1 MTNNHKKLARRA
13 VIKITREVL
22 KSIPIVG
29 IIFKIV
35 FIVMDITA
43 VEDDSEPAK
52 RYLAGISV
60 LGFLPRTDC
69 LHHRTSCSTSS
80 LYA

>member
-22 KSIPIVG
+22 KSIPLVG
-29 IIFKIV
+29 IVFKIV

-43 VEDDSEPAK
+43 VEEDSEPAK
-52 RYLAGISV
+52 RYLTGPRV
-60 LGFLPRTDC
+60 LSFILRC
-69 LHHRTSCSTSS
+69 NLLVRRRCM
-80 LYA
+80 A